1 MILHEMATTWAQAN
15 CVSVDVQNDLLR
27 QLDRAVQRN
36 VSCSFT
42 IGDSLTKSRKP
53 YLISC
58 FGGEFFVFE
67 LTRSQVARLGMKDN
81 ELDCSP
87 SARRETYGMFAEPH
101 VWLQEVNVDHAAA
114 LNGEVPITGSLSYR
128 AEQSVLQP
136 LEIRVVCEPLGRDSV
151 TLLHPLSQ
159 LAPPEG
165 TVKFTLRKIADLL
178 ARGGKAYTGVVPLFF
193 QIWTANQRAGQR
205 LPGPALDMPSLG
217 GHAMRPNVSR
227 KPGMLT
233 PGSPK
238 APLSSISLPP
248 SDPPAVPDKPISDIR
263 AVLVDVV

>member
-1 MILHEMATTWAQAN
+1 MILHEMATAWAQAN

-58 FGGEFFVFE
+58 FSGEFFVFE

-87 SARRETYGMFAEPH
+87 SARRETHGMFAEPH
-101 VWLQEVNVDHAAA
+101 VWLQEVNVDRAAA

-128 AEQSVLQP
+128 AEQSILQP

-151 TLLHPLSQ
+151 TLLHRLSQ
-159 LAPPEG
+159 LAPREG

-193 QIWTANQRAGQR
+193 QIWTANQRAGHR
-205 LPGPALDMPSLG
+205 LPGPALDMP
-217 GHAMRPNVSR
+217 
-227 KPGMLT
+227 T
-233 PGSPK
+233 PGSPE
-238 APLSSISLPP
+238 APPSSISLPP
-248 SDPPAVPDKPISDIR
+248 SNPPAVPEKPISDIR